1 MATCPEGMWPAVYE
15 VNGET
20 ERERVILNI
29 ANNLPNKYQKEC
41 KLQLRPVL
49 LTSPQPT
56 STALSDVRTCVTAQ
70 DAQAKN
76 TTNPAAAGHLGTCV
90 YTDME
95 LAQLFIRRVPV
106 RRKGQQVYTF
116 NGTYYRPLTESELHM
131 DLPYGSLHEQA
142 VGMIKSISGS
152 DAVTVE
158 AKYRTPY
165 TAKLDCKLVFGTNHP
180 IRATVADKALA
191 RRLMILP
198 FTNPVPKSRQD
209 SYLLDRLLEERPAI
223 LERAVQAYYRLRAN
237 NYVFT
242 GDDRFDNDAILGIT
256 DGSAVLEDVV
266 EQFVD
271 TCCVDAPGQFV
282 STGQL
287 YEPIGYSVRAKASA
301 VPKTASHFPP
311 GFAPSWRQSFR
322 QREARDV
329 LEEFPA
335 MAIWECS

>member
-1 MATCPEGMWPAVYE
+1 MQKAYKYPPELVDARRIDGYRKAMATCPEGMWPAVYE

-76 TTNPAAAGHLGTCV
+76 TTNPAAAGLLGTCV

-116 NGTYYRPLTESELHM
+116 NGTYYRPLTESELH
-131 DLPYGSLHEQA
+131 
-142 VGMIKSISGS
+142 
-152 DAVTVE
+152 
-158 AKYRTPY
+158 
-165 TAKLDCKLVFGTNHP
+165 
-180 IRATVADKALA
+180 
-191 RRLMILP
+191 
-198 FTNPVPKSRQD
+198 
-209 SYLLDRLLEERPAI
+209 
-223 LERAVQAYYRLRAN
+223 
-237 NYVFT
+237 
-242 GDDRFDNDAILGIT
+242 
-256 DGSAVLEDVV
+256 
-266 EQFVD
+266 
-271 TCCVDAPGQFV
+271 
-282 STGQL
+282 
-287 YEPIGYSVRAKASA
+287 IGYSVRAKASA